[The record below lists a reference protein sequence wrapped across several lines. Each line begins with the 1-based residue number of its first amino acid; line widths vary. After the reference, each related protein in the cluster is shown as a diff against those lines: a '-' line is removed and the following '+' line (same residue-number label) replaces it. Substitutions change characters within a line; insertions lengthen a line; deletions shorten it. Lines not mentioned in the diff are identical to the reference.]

1 MHLDFIKT
9 PFTNNPSMQKY
20 SGDLI
25 NNSPRSKYIEE
36 KLIQISLRESEL
48 CGETKLFQKLKLLD
62 KVSNLLDIQKF
73 KTIKDLSMGIEE
85 DIAVMHK
92 GKLEAIS
99 FCFPSG
105 WIPTK
110 ALGKDFAFLHEPVA
124 DNDLLIKSSQKL
136 SKYMCSHSI
145 QRWVWNVT
153 TIKNLSNHPTIN
165 RPELSSFE
173 ELYFRLET
181 QISTPV
187 DEETSLFLVL
197 VEVVP
202 LNKVWNS
209 RILESI
215 NSMSDNVLNYKNL
228 IEIKK
233 YLNGLKF

>member
-48 CGETKLFQKLKLLD
+48 CGETELFQKLKLLD

-73 KTIKDLSMGIEE
+73 KTIKDLSMEIEE

-153 TIKNLSNHPTIN
+153 TIKNLSNHPTIK
-165 RPELSSFE
+165 RPKLTSFD

>member
-73 KTIKDLSMGIEE
+73 KTIKDLSMEIEE

-202 LNKVWNS
+202 LNKIWNS

-215 NSMSDNVLNYKNL
+215 NSMSDNVLKYKNL